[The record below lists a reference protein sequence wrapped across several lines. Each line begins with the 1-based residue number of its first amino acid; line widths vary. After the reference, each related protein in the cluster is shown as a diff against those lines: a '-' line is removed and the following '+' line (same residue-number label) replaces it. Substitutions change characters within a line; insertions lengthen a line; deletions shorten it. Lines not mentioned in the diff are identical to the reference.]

1 MVVGLGGVGFVA
13 RGGLCAASATGIV
26 NFADP
31 AVAGTC
37 RRGIQQNQKDKS
49 TELQVRRRGR
59 VGWRSQATLA
69 QPASDVTL

>member
-1 MVVGLGGVGFVA
+1 
-13 RGGLCAASATGIV
+13 V